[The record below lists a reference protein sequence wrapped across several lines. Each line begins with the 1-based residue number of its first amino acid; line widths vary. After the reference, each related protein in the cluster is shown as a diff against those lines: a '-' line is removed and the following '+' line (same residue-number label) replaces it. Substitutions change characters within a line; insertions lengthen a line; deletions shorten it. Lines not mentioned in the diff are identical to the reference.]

1 MSDAQSILEERAKK
15 AILWNAFMRLE
26 SAITLGAT
34 IAVPAILTAMDV
46 QLFSMPNWGWLVAG
60 LTAYG
65 GLVWSSFSDDEAN
78 HKVVEE
84 MLAQQYNPKKLKS
97 KRLQAKINEALDYRG
112 RITAQI
118 NKRSEQSALKVQLLS
133 MADQFDDWLR
143 ELYDLTQRL
152 DAYELEKPRLKA
164 SYESAHQQITKLT
177 KRLNRTRDQQ
187 VKDEINAN
195 IISLSR
201 QIDAIESLHNTM
213 SRAELRVDNTVAAM
227 GTIYPQ
233 TLLLGAKDIDSS
245 RYKRLQQEIQEEV
258 SGLGDVLY
266 AMDEVYN
273 ESSI

>member
-1 MSDAQSILEERAKK
+1 MSDAQEILEERAKR

-26 SAITLGAT
+26 AALTLGAT
-34 IAVPAILTAMDV
+34 IAVPAILTAADM
-46 QLFSMPNWGWLVAG
+46 QIFSMPNWAWLLAG

-84 MLAQQYNPKKLKS
+84 MLAQQYNPKQLRS

-118 NKRSEQSALKVQLLS
+118 NKQGDSSALRVQLLS

-164 SYESAHQQITKLT
+164 SYEKAHNELTRLT
-177 KRLNRTRDQQ
+177 KRLNRTRNAE
-187 VKDEINAN
+187 VKAEINNN
-195 IISLSR
+195 IKSLNR
-201 QIDAIESLHNTM
+201 QMDAIEALHNTM

-245 RYKRLQQEIQEEV
+245 RYKRLQHEIQEEV
-258 SGLGDVLY
+258 SELEDVLY
-266 AMDEVYN
+266 AMDEVYS